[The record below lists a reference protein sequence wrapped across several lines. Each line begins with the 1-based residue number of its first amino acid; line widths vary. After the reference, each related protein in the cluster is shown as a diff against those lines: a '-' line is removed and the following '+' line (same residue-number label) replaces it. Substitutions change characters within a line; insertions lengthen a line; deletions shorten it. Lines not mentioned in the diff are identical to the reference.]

1 MTRTYGRGVNG
12 TVARNITSLMDEN
25 ASGIG
30 LETLGDPER
39 VKRLFTGMNDLI
51 SVPARAIG
59 MATAAL
65 LVAACVT
72 STPTATSPLP
82 GDATSDCT
90 YGAPEPT
97 PTAEPKTQIGSPSPD
112 AVSSGSTPETPSEDV
127 EAYPD
132 LPPAVLPASVQ
143 AWRDA
148 VVSVTV
154 ELASGR
160 IRIQQGLIVA
170 ENAVLTVLDLTERI
184 ASLSVDVSGRG
195 SFAAEL
201 DRFDPRT
208 GAALLTVEV
217 DDVPAAPDPRANV
230 LHGEPVFLLT
240 REQAGDE
247 FLVSETYASPSDNAP
262 DDILALRADYTP
274 HTARGTVVVSADG
287 TPIGLAGHGRR
298 WYGQQIVLGRIGG
311 TDLPAVLLT
320 SALQLLGFGPQDA
333 GITPAAVVYHGP
345 GVNRH
350 VDGPVTRGMLAE
362 PVRARLEDV
371 GETVRLENLGRH
383 PRYVLRP
390 NSGKMLEL
398 LYAGPQELRGPDG
411 ALVGSARYIVLWWDR
426 EGGAPDLV
434 LCGVDREHLG
444 AAFAARGLGSIG
456 ELMEGVPSS
465 SPHSMVAAR
474 PLPTVRNAGNADD
487 YQYPYVWELK
497 TDRLAYGVGEEVAL
511 TFEITNISD
520 WPARLDYVPPRVT
533 IYSIRQERD
542 VVVLPHG
549 DSHIILQPRETAS
562 FSIEWDQVDGQGVQ
576 AAPGR
581 YIARV
586 QLANLMINPFL
597 DWGPQ
602 ADVVLK

>member
-1 MTRTYGRGVNG
+1 
-12 TVARNITSLMDEN
+12 
-25 ASGIG
+25 
-30 LETLGDPER
+30 
-39 VKRLFTGMNDLI
+39 MNDLI

-59 MATAAL
+59 TATVAL

-82 GDATSDCT
+82 GEPASDCT
-90 YGAPEPT
+90 YGAPKPMSAPDPT
-97 PTAEPKTQIGSPSPD
+97 IPTVSPPTD
-112 AVSSGSTPETPSEDV
+112 VASSSSRPETSSADAA
-127 EAYPD
+127 AYPN
-132 LPPAVLPASVQ
+132 LPPDVLPASIEE
-143 AWRDA
+143 WRDA
-148 VVSVTV
+148 VVRITV
-154 ELASGR
+154 EQVGGR
-160 IRIQQGLIVA
+160 VRNQQGLVVA
-170 ENAVLTVLDLTERI
+170 ENAVLTVLDLTEEI
-184 ASLSVDVSGRG
+184 ASLSVSLSGRG

-217 DDVPAAPDPRANV
+217 DDVPAAPGPRANV

-240 REQAGDE
+240 LEQAGDE
-247 FLVSETYASPSDNAP
+247 FLVNETYASPSDNAP
-262 DDILALRADYTP
+262 DDIFALRADYTP
-274 HTARGTVVVSADG
+274 RTARGTVVVSADG

-311 TDLPAVLLT
+311 TDLPAVMLT
-320 SALQLLGFGPQDA
+320 SALQLVGFGPQDA
-333 GITPAAVVYHGP
+333 GITPASVVYHGP

-371 GETVRLENLGRH
+371 GEPVRLENLGRH
-383 PRYVLRP
+383 PRYVLRL

-398 LYAGPQELRGPDG
+398 LYADPQELRGVDG
-411 ALVGSARYIVLWWDR
+411 ALVGNARYIVLWWDR

-434 LCGVDREHLG
+434 LCGVHREHLG
-444 AAFAARGLGSIG
+444 AAFAARDLGSLE

-474 PLPTVRNAGNADD
+474 PLPTVRNVGNPDD

-497 TDRLAYGVGEEVAL
+497 ADRLAYGAGEEVAL

-533 IYSIRQERD
+533 IYSVRQDRD
-542 VVVLPHG
+542 VAVLSHG

-562 FSIEWDQVDGQGVQ
+562 FSIEWDQVDGQGVR

-586 QLANLMINPFL
+586 QLANLVTRPLL

-602 ADVVLK
+602 ADLVLE